1 MQKLT
6 ITNKKRIT
14 AFLLALLL
22 VIEVMFSLSPL
33 RASAEGRIEH
43 SDVLEDLQKDPEFN
57 PEDYP
62 ADPNDY
68 SLKVIQVAESENGKL
83 LVYVYNPS
91 RETKN
96 LEASYIN
103 MSRDPLTE
111 KNPRYKLYGLTLLDS
126 NGVFDKY
133 IVNSL
138 SVLSDVNRYY
148 NIAAI
153 YRSFNSSLGDTNPES
168 VDSTQCKGYSVGCI
182 WGAYTKDGDVVYEAR
197 KVDVVDIDILV
208 SGSTRYFNGFKFY
221 LSSCDSFYVAFDIGN
236 YNVDH
241 IFDADITFKVE
252 NFVVQPSEYNLFPE
266 PQLLSSETITKTI
279 TDLETASNAGG
290 GLFGKKY
297 TWKRISDVDTFIDE
311 VENDGNESF
320 DEKEKEDLLKAKY
333 VFRFLETDYSV
344 IPNGTYN
351 TTYYSTVS
359 SFGILRLHFSTPERT
374 YNLGC
379 VSNLVGADS
388 IPEIDVSGGDNVQN
402 TLEELFAKFK
412 ELRDQILTILT
423 LVLCAILL
431 IFLVNPVIKIIKFVF
446 SVIIFVLE
454 LFVSILTFPFRS
466 SKK

>member
-14 AFLLALLL
+14 AFFLVLLL

-33 RASAEGRIEH
+33 RVSAEGRIEH
-43 SDVLEDLQKDPEFN
+43 SDVLDDLKKDPEFN

-68 SLKVIQVAESENGKL
+68 SLKVIQVAESDNGKL

-111 KNPRYKLYGLTLLDS
+111 KNPRNKLYGLTLLDS

-153 YRSFNSSLGDTNPES
+153 FRSFDSSLGDTNSES
-168 VDSTQCKGYSVGCI
+168 IDSTQYKGYPVGCI
-182 WGAYTKDGDVVYEAR
+182 WGVYTKDGNVVYEAR
-197 KVDVVDIDILV
+197 KVDVVDIDIFA

-221 LSSCDSFYVAFDIGN
+221 LSSCDSHYVAFDIGN
-236 YNVDH
+236 YNVEH
-241 IFDADITFKVE
+241 IFDADITFT
-252 NFVVQPSEYNLFPE
+252 VQTYAHTLI
-266 PQLLSSETITKTI
+266 LSSGEEHTVLKNSYTDTITL
-279 TDLETASNAGG
+279 TDKEEGFNDGG

-297 TWKRISDVDTFIDE
+297 SWLRISDVSTFISEIEADT
-311 VENDGNESF
+311 NETISKE
-320 DEKEKEDLLKAKY
+320 EKENLLNAKF
-333 VFRFLETDYSV
+333 VFRYIETDYSKSIAV
-344 IPNGTYN
+344 GSQVTQ
-351 TTYYSTVS
+351 YSVVS
-359 SFGILRLHFSTPERT
+359 NFGILRLHFATPEST

-379 VSNLVGADS
+379 VSDLVGSDS
-388 IPEIDVSGGDNVQN
+388 DPEFNVDAGDNVQN
-402 TLEELFAKFK
+402 TLEELYAKFK
-412 ELRDQILTILT
+412 ELRDQILKILA
-423 LVLCAILL
+423 LVFVAILL
-431 IFLVNPVIKIIKFVF
+431 IFLVKPVINIVKFV
-446 SVIIFVLE
+446 
-454 LFVSILTFPFRS
+454 VSILLYPFKWFKR
-466 SKK
+466 